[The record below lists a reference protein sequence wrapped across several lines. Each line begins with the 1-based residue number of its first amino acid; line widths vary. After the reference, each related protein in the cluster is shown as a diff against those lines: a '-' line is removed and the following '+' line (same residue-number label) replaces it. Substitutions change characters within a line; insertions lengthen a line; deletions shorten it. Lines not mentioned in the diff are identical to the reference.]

1 MFILYIYFIHYIY
14 IWRYSESFCVWEWVV
29 CGVWERQCVCVCF
42 HMKSTHQWP
51 LEIHKSSN
59 TFALVR
65 FITPFSSA
73 ITPRLPTPGDCRYP
87 SACTH
92 LSPRP
97 LRHRCVHN
105 SISLLSHKKSTI
117 LSLTHTLLL
126 QNSVSPARRVGLPE
140 RWSVES
146 KSLLSSR
153 FLHTAHAR
161 RKYWY
166 CTRPLTDLGWRKMPD
181 EWHSSLR
188 PMLHYICYNLFLFLR
203 CILIFF
209 FFLNSW
215 TGSY

>member
-1 MFILYIYFIHYIY
+1 
-14 IWRYSESFCVWEWVV
+14 
-29 CGVWERQCVCVCF
+29 
-42 HMKSTHQWP
+42 MKSTHQWP

-73 ITPRLPTPGDCRYP
+73 IPPYTWWLPVSLRLHTPLTACVASSVCPQLDLFALP
-87 SACTH
+87 
-92 LSPRP
+92 PR
-97 LRHRCVHN
+97 VHN
-105 SISLLSHKKSTI
+105 SLN
-117 LSLTHTLLL
+117 HTLLM

-203 CILIFF
+203 CILIFSL
-209 FFLNSW
+209 FLNSW